1 MNSITC
7 SRLVY
12 SSLCELAG
20 LTRHLSRDLS
30 EMNQNLKHSVAAM
43 DTLEENQSLVMDGYN
58 PYNDTKPIN
67 GVDTSH
73 NSTEG
78 VEYLLLMRESDFHS
92 LLNQALFTARLLEQ
106 AFENMGEL
114 DKADHAH
121 KSRRQLVAA
130 LHGSLDLSPVEG

>member
-20 LTRHLSRDLS
+20 LTRYITRDLS
-30 EMNQNLKHSVAAM
+30 ELNSNLKHSVAAM
-43 DTLEENQSLVMDGYN
+43 DTLESNQVLVMDGYN
-58 PYNDTKPIN
+58 PYNDTKAIN
-67 GVDTSH
+67 GVDTSL

-78 VEYLLLMRESDFHS
+78 VEYLLLMRQDDFNS
-92 LLNQALFTARLLEQ
+92 LLQQALFTARLLEQ
-106 AFENMGEL
+106 AFENMGEM

-130 LHGSLDLSPVEG
+130 FHGSLNLTAVEG